1 MNSVYGM
8 YRERHKLIER
18 GSEYFN
24 FLSPRESHIVVN
36 CQDEHVGTEESGAA
50 EEMPDIVTVIEIQPN
65 TISVQRPKLEN

>member
-1 MNSVYGM
+1 M
-8 YRERHKLIER
+8 I
-18 GSEYFN
+18 F
-24 FLSPRESHIVVN
+24 N

>member
-1 MNSVYGM
+1 MTSAYGM
-8 YRERHKLIER
+8 YRERHPLMQMER

-65 TISVQRPKLEN
+65 TISVQRP